1 MGDYA
6 LLYILFAPFVGA
18 IALIFV
24 SNRQAMLVRGIAA
37 GSALV
42 SLLASLY
49 LFFAYD
55 HVKGGFQFVQR
66 FEWSRQLGI
75 SLHLGVDGIGTPLVL
90 ASSILLF
97 AGIFV
102 SWHIKDRTKEF
113 YIWLLILAAAT
124 IGVFMSLDLFFL
136 FFFYEMSVIPMYL
149 LLGMWGSHTKKYN
162 EMTDPDGLKQ
172 RDSVGFIFNF
182 GSNSKEY
189 AAMKLVL
196 FLSAFAIVALMGIL
210 LIYKYSGL
218 NTFDILVL
226 REQAKLMNIP
236 VLGTTLDKII
246 WLLIFFGFASIAPL
260 WPLHSWSPVGHAAAP
275 AATSMLHAGVLMKLG
290 HFSIIRVAF
299 EILPETTRELMPIAA
314 VLCMFSIVY
323 GGFVAFYAKDTKYV
337 IGYSS
342 SSHMGYV
349 FLGMAALDYISLTGA
364 VMYMFAHAMATGM
377 LFAMAGWV
385 YDQTHSRDIPSL
397 GGLSNRMPF
406 ISGCFVVACMA
417 SIGVPVTRY
426 LAVPGAGALAGAVA
440 KISRPCILKSAQF
453 GYDGKG
459 QVRIAAGTDLA
470 EAWRHM
476 GADLGILEAEVDFAL
491 EASVIIARGVDG
503 GMALYPPVENRHRH
517 HILDETIAPAR
528 LAEST
533 VQQAE
538 DTARRIAEALDLVG
552 LLAVELFVTKDGK
565 VLVNELAPRPHN
577 SGHWTI
583 DACVTSQFE
592 QFVRAVCGLPLGST
606 AHHSAAVMKNLIG
619 DEVGQWQEILRDP
632 DAKLHLYG
640 KAEARPGRK
649 MGHVT
654 RLKPLK

>member
-1 MGDYA
+1 MGEYA
-6 LLYILFAPFVGA
+6 LLYILFAPFAGA
-18 IALIFV
+18 LALIFI
-24 SNRQAMLVRGIAA
+24 SNRQPLLVRSVAA
-37 GSALV
+37 GAAFV

-49 LFFAYD
+49 LFYAYD
-55 HVKGGFQFVQR
+55 PVRGGFQFVQKY
-66 FEWSRQLGI
+66 EWSKQLGI

-136 FFFYEMSVIPMYL
+136 YFFYEMSVIPMYL
-149 LLGMWGSHTKKYN
+149 LLGMWGSHTKKYL
-162 EMTDPDGLKQ
+162 EMTDPDGVKL
-172 RDSVGFIFNF
+172 RDSVGFILNF

-196 FLSAFAIVALMGIL
+196 FLSAFAVVALMGIL

-226 REQAKLMNIP
+226 REQANFMNIP

-246 WLLIFFGFASIAPL
+246 WVLVFFGFASIAPL

-314 VLCMFSIVY
+314 VLCMFSIIY

-349 FLGMAALDYISLTGA
+349 FLGMAALNYISLSGA
-364 VMYMFAHAMATGM
+364 VIYMFAHAMATGM

-397 GGLSNRMPF
+397 GGLSNKMPF
-406 ISGCFVVACMA
+406 ISACFIVACMA
-417 SIGVPVTRY
+417 SIGMPGTVNFIAEIMIIVGSWNKYPLQVIVAMLGIVLTLAY
-426 LAVPGAGALAGAVA
+426 LFKMMRGLFYGPMNQKYSHAHDAISTVDRLPLLIMISISIGFGIFPMHLYDVVRSGVDPLVA
-440 KISRPCILKSAQF
+440 KITRVVPVAGIEEDP
-453 GYDGKG
+453 G
-459 QVRIAAGTDLA
+459 VRKEGNL
-470 EAWRHM
+470 
-476 GADLGILEAEVDFAL
+476 
-491 EASVIIARGVDG
+491 S
-503 GMALYPPVENRHRH
+503 
-517 HILDETIAPAR
+517 ETP
-528 LAEST
+528 ST
-533 VQQAE
+533 V
-538 DTARRIAEALDLVG
+538 
-552 LLAVELFVTKDGK
+552 
-565 VLVNELAPRPHN
+565 
-577 SGHWTI
+577 SG
-583 DACVTSQFE
+583 
-592 QFVRAVCGLPLGST
+592 
-606 AHHSAAVMKNLIG
+606 SADRL
-619 DEVGQWQEILRDP
+619 
-632 DAKLHLYG
+632 
-640 KAEARPGRK
+640 
-649 MGHVT
+649 T
-654 RLKPLK
+654 RLSSDASGRGRE

>member
-1 MGDYA
+1 MGDFT

-18 IALIFV
+18 LALIFV

-49 LFFAYD
+49 LFYAYD
-55 HVKGGFQFVQR
+55 HVTGGFQFVNK

-102 SWHIKDRTKEF
+102 SWHIKDRAKEF

-162 EMTDPDGLKQ
+162 EMTDPEGIKQ
-172 RDSVGFIFNF
+172 RDSVGFILNF
-182 GSNSKEY
+182 ESNSKEY

-196 FLSAFAIVALMGIL
+196 FLSAFAVVALMGIL

-226 REQAKLMNIP
+226 REHAKVLMNIP
-236 VLGTTLDKII
+236 VLGTTLDKVI

-406 ISGCFVVACMA
+406 ISGCFVIACMA
-417 SIGVPVTRY
+417 SVGVPGTVNFIAEVMIIVGSWNKYPFQVIVAVVGIVLTLAY
-426 LAVPGAGALAGAVA
+426 LFKMMRGLFYGPMDQKYSHAHDAVA
-440 KISRPCILKSAQF
+440 VVDRLPLLIMITVSIGFFFFPMHL
-453 GYDGKG
+453 YNV
-459 QVRIAAGTDLA
+459 VR
-470 EAWRHM
+470 
-476 GADLGILEAEVDFAL
+476 
-491 EASVIIARGVDG
+491 SGVDPLIAKIIRVVPVAG
-503 GMALYPPVENRHRH
+503 LDRETVQVTGETTHPRGTPDALLLTNTSSP
-517 HILDETIAPAR
+517 LAPASSR
-528 LAEST
+528 
-533 VQQAE
+533 
-538 DTARRIAEALDLVG
+538 G
-552 LLAVELFVTKDGK
+552 LE
-565 VLVNELAPRPHN
+565 
-577 SGHWTI
+577 
-583 DACVTSQFE
+583 
-592 QFVRAVCGLPLGST
+592 
-606 AHHSAAVMKNLIG
+606 
-619 DEVGQWQEILRDP
+619 
-632 DAKLHLYG
+632 
-640 KAEARPGRK
+640 
-649 MGHVT
+649 
-654 RLKPLK
+654 